1 MTRIKSEQ
9 GNGMVT
15 IASKVTIRDKE
26 RVKVIAK
33 AFGMTFYE
41 LLQSLLLALLRY
53 FDSDNVVTYDH
64 NCMMNALANTMFAMK
79 DSYNP
84 LQWRDRDKRGISNA
98 ILFIEDPSKRKPQLL
113 SVRKDDNGQLTE
125 SLNFDKMVSDFLNC
139 IDPDG
144 LQRLE
149 VMKKQLGYF
158 SITHTLHEL
167 IMQRTNTT
175 DEMKADIE
183 EMFTDIRIHSGQSIN
198 NDIHYQRRHRTNV
211 DDYTTIE
218 PRMQTFRADL

>member
-26 RVKVIAK
+26 KIKVIAE

-41 LLQSLLLALLRY
+41 LLQSLLFALLRY

-64 NCMMNALANTMFAMK
+64 NCMMNALANTMYAMK

-84 LQWRDRDKRGISNA
+84 LQWKDREKRGISNA
-98 ILFIEDPSKRKPQLL
+98 ILFIEDPTKRKPQLL
-113 SVRKDDNGQLTE
+113 SVRKNDDGQLTE
-125 SLNFDKMVSDFLNC
+125 SFNFDKMVSDFLNC

-149 VMKKQLGYF
+149 VMKKELGYF

-175 DEMKADIE
+175 DDMKADIG
-183 EMFTDIRIHSGQSIN
+183 EMFSDIRIHSGQSIN
-198 NDIHYQRRHRTNV
+198 NDIFYKRGHRINV
-211 DDYTTIE
+211 DEYTTIDSTK
-218 PRMQTFRADL
+218 RIFRLKQ